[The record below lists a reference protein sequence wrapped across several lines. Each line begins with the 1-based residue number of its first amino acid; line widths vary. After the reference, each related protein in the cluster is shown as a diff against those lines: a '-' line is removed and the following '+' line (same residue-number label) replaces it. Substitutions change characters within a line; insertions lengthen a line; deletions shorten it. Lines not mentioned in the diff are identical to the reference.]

1 MHDEFAMTP
10 EAAPHHPFR
19 VTRRSDVTG
28 RPLTRSQQRMLAA
41 LVHLCPTSGSEVT
54 ARDVAKAAGS
64 KLGAAVIVLHSL
76 VELRFVACFDEDDE
90 QPITWTPTMTGRARA
105 RAGASN
111 RRAVLDGI
119 A

>member
-1 MHDEFAMTP
+1 MAP

-28 RPLTRSQQRMLAA
+28 RPLTRSQQRILAA
-41 LVHLCPTSGSEVT
+41 LVHLCPRSGCETT

-64 KLGAAVIVLHSL
+64 KHGAVVIVLQSL
-76 VELRFVACFDEDDE
+76 AELRFVTCFDEDDD
-90 QPITWTPTMTGRARA
+90 QPTTWTPTMSGRARA
-105 RAGASN
+105 RAAASN

>member
-1 MHDEFAMTP
+1 MAP

-28 RPLTRSQQRMLAA
+28 RPLTRSQQRILAA
-41 LVHLCPTSGSEVT
+41 LVHLCPRSGSDVT
-54 ARDVAKAAGS
+54 AREVAKAAGS
-64 KLGAAVIVLHSL
+64 KLGAVVIVLHSL
-76 VELRFVACFDEDDE
+76 ADLRFVTCFAEDED

-105 RAGASN
+105 RAGAAN